1 MSVRKNHILPK
12 RSCCEY
18 DDYYDTDD
26 YLDDDETNYFD
37 KILSSISLAPIKQAL
52 IQQAKDIAVSKLVYQ
67 VEVTRIRQQYGV
79 SGFEKAFKNVP
90 DITDGVRRRGVYG
103 TDDSYYYD
111 FIMFHKIPIML
122 KLSKSSNSTFLY
134 TLNKKECREWLD
146 VFVNKLGKASAKSV
160 THNKSTWAS
169 FDCGC
174 PVYHYN
180 RSNRTFKDVFIRN
193 DQKQEIIH
201 AIRDF
206 KDKQSWYKEH
216 NIPYHFG
223 IMLYGAPGTGKS
235 SIISCIAN
243 EFSMV
248 PYFVSPS
255 SVSDFLRE
263 HNQTMELFAMTDDV
277 KLIVVEDL
285 DSCDF
290 LIDSEEDI
298 SHIPEEFRENARYEK
313 NTRLSKYLSDFLN
326 VIDGTKCMENV
337 IWIFTTN
344 HLDKITPA
352 LLRPG
357 RVDMQIHIDYVC
369 PQTFEQFIKYHF
381 NTNVVVKQVVNN
393 LSFAKVQTDVMLG
406 KDLDYI
412 LHKYAKEWSL

>member
-1 MSVRKNHILPK
+1 MGAVKDRIYPPNP
-12 RSCCEY
+12 RWNFDYEDYSC
-18 DDYYDTDD
+18 
-26 YLDDDETNYFD
+26 DDEQKESTYLD
-37 KILSSISLAPIKQAL
+37 KILSSISMAPIKQAL
-52 IQQAKDIAVSKLVYQ
+52 LIQAKDIAVSKLLYQ

-79 SGFEKAFKNVP
+79 VGFAKAFKNVP
-90 DITDGVRRRGVYG
+90 DITDGVRRKSAYG
-103 TDDSYYYD
+103 TDESYYYD
-111 FIMFHKIPIML
+111 FIMFHKVPIVL
-122 KLSKSSNSTFLY
+122 KMSKCSCSTFLY
-134 TLNKKECREWLD
+134 TLNKKEYRECMD
-146 VFVNKLGKASAKSV
+146 VFVSKLGRASAKAVS
-160 THNKSTWAS
+160 HNSSTWAS

-180 RSNRTFKDVFIRN
+180 RSHRTFKDVFIRE
-193 DQKQEIIH
+193 DQKQELIQRINS
-201 AIRDF
+201 F
-206 KDKQSWYKEH
+206 KSKQGWYREH

-243 EFSMV
+243 EFGVV

-255 SVSDFLRE
+255 NVSDFLRE

-290 LIDSEEDI
+290 LLDSADVPNT
-298 SHIPEEFRENARYEK
+298 IPDEYKEHARLEQSE
-313 NTRLSKYLSDFLN
+313 RISKYLSDFLN

-344 HLDKITPA
+344 YIEKITPA

-357 RVDMQIHIDYVC
+357 RVDMQVHIDYAC
-369 PQTFEQFIKYHF
+369 PQTFMQFIKYHF
-381 NTNVVVKQVVNN
+381 NTDVDVRRVHEN
-393 LSFAKVQTDVMLG
+393 LSFAQVQTDVMLG

-412 LHKYAKEWSL
+412 LNKYAEEWYL